1 MTADVTVGAVKPI
14 EGKLGVTAASALIP
28 RADRLIAAIDIS
40 AIKLTRLK
48 RIKLERKVVD
58 MVPSLGKLTACDL
71 HNITPRR
78 WTHREAFPILM

>member
-1 MTADVTVGAVKPI
+1 MAGAI
-14 EGKLGVTAASALIP
+14 LGAAAASALIL
-28 RADRLIAAIDIS
+28 RTDRLSAAIEINV
-40 AIKLTRLK
+40 IKLTRLK